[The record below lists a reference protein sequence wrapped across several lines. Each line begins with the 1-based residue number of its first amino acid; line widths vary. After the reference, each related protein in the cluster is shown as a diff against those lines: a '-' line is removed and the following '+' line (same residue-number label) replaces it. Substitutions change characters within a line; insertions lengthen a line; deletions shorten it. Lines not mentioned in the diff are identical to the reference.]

1 MSICEIPSS
10 GAMGRIPGSLM
21 LTAEELDA
29 LVATLP
35 SAAMTIIYCSCPNE
49 VSSAASAA
57 LRLKRK
63 GFKLIRPLEG
73 GFPRW
78 ADLGF
83 PLEVSTTANSGTLA

>member
-1 MSICEIPSS
+1 MI
-10 GAMGRIPGSLM
+10 
-21 LTAEELDA
+21 TAEELDTNDDH
-29 LVATLP
+29 LLL
-35 SAAMTIIYCSCPNE
+35 CPNE